1 LIKRKQAQPKTFKIG
16 NQVKENISIKYSFN
30 HPISQEAQHFFNIF
44 AFNCGIF
51 LFCFGNHA
59 VFSNF

>member
-1 LIKRKQAQPKTFKIG
+1 MEIEI
-16 NQVKENISIKYSFN
+16 VYIEENISIKYSFN

-44 AFNCGIF
+44 AFYCGIF